1 MIARSWSARAR
12 HDDAPRYVAHART
25 AVFAHLSKIR
35 GYRGALVL
43 TEERTTDVA
52 VTVLTFWESMEAV
65 EAFAGSDAAAAVVEP
80 EAEAALIDF
89 DRRVRH
95 FEVGASQAVWPGLLQ
110 R

>member
-12 HDDAPRYVAHART
+12 HDDAARYVAHART
-25 AVFAHLSKIR
+25 TVFAHLSKIR

-43 TEERTTDVA
+43 TEERAADVA

-65 EAFAGSDAAAAVVEP
+65 EAFAGSDPGVAVVEP

-110 R
+110 P

>member
-12 HDDAPRYVAHART
+12 HDDAPRYVVHART
-25 AVFAHLSKIR
+25 AVFAHLSKIK

-43 TEERTTDVA
+43 TEDRTTDVA

-65 EAFAGSDAAAAVVEP
+65 KAFAGPDPGAAVVEP
-80 EAEAALIDF
+80 EAEATLIEH

-95 FEVGASQAVWPGLLQ
+95 FEVGASQAIWPGLLQ
-110 R
+110 P